1 MGHVWRGE
9 TGEREREH
17 AQAERGAP
25 SVTKRNH
32 RPLTPATPPF
42 PLTQEFGA
50 RAPKAGELES
60 NFSDKVLG
68 HWDTSHIIR

>member
-1 MGHVWRGE
+1 MEGRDG
-9 TGEREREH
+9 RERKRKH
-17 AQAERGAP
+17 AQAEGGGEQRPP
-25 SVTKRNH
+25 SVKTQ
-32 RPLTPATPPF
+32 PPAPHPRRPPF